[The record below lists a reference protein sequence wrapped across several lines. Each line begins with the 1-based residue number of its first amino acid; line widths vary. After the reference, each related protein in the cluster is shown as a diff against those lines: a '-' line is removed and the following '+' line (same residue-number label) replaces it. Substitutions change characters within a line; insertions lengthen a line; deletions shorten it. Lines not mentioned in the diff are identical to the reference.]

1 MKESLLLYQSSLD
14 KFALREYI
22 RAERSKLQSSTIGL
36 QSERISSFLV
46 DDPLFKSAKFR
57 NIVLYSSI
65 KGEVDTSLIDT
76 EARKL
81 NKNIFYPKLINR
93 KMVFAKAN
101 SIDDFLPGCFGIK
114 EPISNEYIDIANVD
128 LFIIPAVAI
137 DVLGFRLGFGKGFY
151 DKELQ
156 NISRDK
162 IYSLVFDFQL
172 IKREFGEEHDIR
184 VKKVFTE
191 KEIVTIN

>member
-36 QSERISSFLV
+36 QSERISTFLF
-46 DDPLFKSAKFR
+46 DDLLFKSSKSR
-57 NIVLYSSI
+57 NIVLYNSI
-65 KGEVDTSLIDT
+65 KGEVDTGLVDA

-81 NKNIFYPKLINR
+81 NKNIFYPKIIDG

-101 SIDDFLPGCFGIK
+101 SIDDFLPGRFGTK
-114 EPISNEYIDIANVD
+114 EPISNEYVNIADVD

-137 DVLGFRLGFGKGFY
+137 DVSGSRLGFGKGFY

-156 NISRDK
+156 NISRNK

-172 IKREFGEEHDIR
+172 IKKEFGEKHDIKVR
-184 VKKVFTE
+184 KVFTE
-191 KEIVTIN
+191 KQIVTIN

>member
-1 MKESLLLYQSSLD
+1 MC
-14 KFALREYI
+14 I
-22 RAERSKLQSSTIGL
+22 RDS
-36 QSERISSFLV
+36 
-46 DDPLFKSAKFR
+46 
-57 NIVLYSSI
+57 
-65 KGEVDTSLIDT
+65 
-76 EARKL
+76 
-81 NKNIFYPKLINR
+81 
-93 KMVFAKAN
+93 
-101 SIDDFLPGCFGIK
+101 
-114 EPISNEYIDIANVD
+114 ANVD

>member
-81 NKNIFYPKLINR
+81 NKNIFI
-93 KMVFAKAN
+93 F
-101 SIDDFLPGCFGIK
+101 F
-114 EPISNEYIDIANVD
+114 
-128 LFIIPAVAI
+128 
-137 DVLGFRLGFGKGFY
+137 
-151 DKELQ
+151 
-156 NISRDK
+156 
-162 IYSLVFDFQL
+162 
-172 IKREFGEEHDIR
+172 
-184 VKKVFTE
+184 
-191 KEIVTIN
+191 